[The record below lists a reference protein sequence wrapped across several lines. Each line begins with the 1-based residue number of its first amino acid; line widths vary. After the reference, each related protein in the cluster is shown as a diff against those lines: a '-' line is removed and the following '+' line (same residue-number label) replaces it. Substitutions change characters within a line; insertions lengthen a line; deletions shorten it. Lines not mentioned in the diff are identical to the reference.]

1 MNGVSGVNVN
11 HLPLEKSIAL
21 TGRETEG
28 ERGTV
33 LTENTME
40 TSVMEKLCNMA
51 AAMTL
56 INVTVSPKKN
66 HICVQNCFFV

>member
-11 HLPLEKSIAL
+11 HLPTKKSIAL
-21 TGRETEG
+21 PGRETEG

-33 LTENTME
+33 LKGNTME

-56 INVTVSPKKN
+56 IIVKVSLKKN